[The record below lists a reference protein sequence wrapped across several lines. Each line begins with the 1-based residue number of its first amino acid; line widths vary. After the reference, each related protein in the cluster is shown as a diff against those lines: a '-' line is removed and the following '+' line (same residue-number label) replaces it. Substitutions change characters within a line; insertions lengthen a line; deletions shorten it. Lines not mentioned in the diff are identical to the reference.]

1 MSIEQLDNDLTMA
14 DESVDVIQN
23 DLIRLDS
30 LNYNERSNLS
40 TSIEQKLSQLDQSIT
55 KMNNSVKNIPGD
67 QRDYYNEEITR
78 IRASYTKMLSELRQ
92 KRQAML
98 NDPGYKQNQ
107 QLNQNLDTSNRVL
120 NNLDEAIATGN
131 DTLTTAQHTQNVLNE
146 DRKLIENIDQNL
158 DDIDM
163 EADKGFTR
171 AKRMLCRAVMNN
183 ILIWSVVVVLV
194 ALLGFSLYWKL
205 RKQYD
210 LSVTLVSSAPSELME
225 GGYQYTFK
233 FGKSV
238 GPISGTTCS
247 IPKVTGRKTFEIE
260 VSKTDG
266 SVKYTGSYKT
276 SKLTLDS
283 DETVTINLNKEGY
296 TITATMRLKKH

>member
-146 DRKLIENIDQNL
+146 DRKLIENIDSNL
-158 DDIDM
+158 STIDM

-194 ALLGFSLYWKL
+194 ALLGFSL
-205 RKQYD
+205 
-210 LSVTLVSSAPSELME
+210 
-225 GGYQYTFK
+225 
-233 FGKSV
+233 
-238 GPISGTTCS
+238 
-247 IPKVTGRKTFEIE
+247 
-260 VSKTDG
+260 
-266 SVKYTGSYKT
+266 
-276 SKLTLDS
+276 
-283 DETVTINLNKEGY
+283 ETP
-296 TITATMRLKKH
+296 